1 MMSCGEKKE
10 NRACLIS
17 RQLFSGLMLGV
28 SLIAPIEAGA
38 ATWLPEELIVVDLV
52 NLQRGFHNLD
62 PVQMDQRLHD
72 SALATSQSMADY
84 NYFDHTTLA
93 GPNTGETPAQR
104 IRDGGYDYTRWG
116 ENIAA
121 GQGRAP
127 TQFNTPSP
135 AVDAAHDVMYGT
147 EDFDQINDF
156 FSTNYNVTATGWD
169 DLGEGIDGA
178 AWDAWYSEMD
188 GSAGWMGSSGHR
200 NAILNGMYDDLGV
213 GYVWDESDASVNED
227 NPILLRN
234 DGTFPH
240 PLYAYWTQHFA
251 AGDSIEEP
259 APVPLPAAFWLL
271 GSGLIGLIAV
281 GRKREAS
288 A

>member
-1 MMSCGEKKE
+1 MMVRGEKKD
-10 NRACLIS
+10 NKTCLIG
-17 RQLFSGLMLGV
+17 RRLLSGLLLGA
-28 SLIAPIEAGA
+28 SLIAPLGVNA
-38 ATWLPEELIVVDLV
+38 AAWIPEELFVVDLV

-84 NYFDHTTLA
+84 NYFSHTTLE
-93 GPNTGETPAQR
+93 GPNAGQNPAQR
-104 IRDGGYDYTRWG
+104 ISDGGYDYNRWG

-135 AVDAAHDVMYGT
+135 AIDAAHDVMYGT
-147 EDFDQINDF
+147 ESFEEINAF
-156 FSTNYNVTATGWD
+156 FTTNSNVTAAGWD
-169 DLGEGIDGA
+169 DLGSGLDGDD
-178 AWDAWYSEMD
+178 WDDWYVAQD

-213 GYVWDESDASVNED
+213 GYVWDSTDSLVSAS
-227 NPILLRN
+227 NPIFL
-234 DGTFPH
+234 DGEGEFTFP
-240 PLYAYWTQHFA
+240 LYTYWTQHFA
-251 AGDSIEEP
+251 SGDSVEAP
-259 APVPLPAAFWLL
+259 APVPLPGAFWLL
-271 GSGLIGLIAV
+271 GSGLFGLIAMS
-281 GRKREAS
+281 RKRRAS